1 MALKTVEPTRSICY
15 NGRTLADFDPTLPVG
30 EVVRMHSASE
40 PALAGASV
48 EGPVLSADGKTAT
61 YEVRTNIGHK
71 G

>member
-1 MALKTVEPTRSICY
+1 MALTTHQPTRSICY
-15 NGRTLADFDPTLPVG
+15 NGRELADFDPSLPVG

-61 YEVRTNIGHK
+61 YDVRTNIGHK